1 MKTTNMSM
9 DVNLCK
15 PCAFLFRVTAMMH
28 LFFRRNHIPCLGK
41 KLSVIS
47 LPARCHFIYKESK
60 Y

>member
-1 MKTTNMSM
+1 MSM

-41 KLSVIS
+41 KTF
-47 LPARCHFIYKESK
+47 CDTFTSK
-60 Y
+60 MSKN